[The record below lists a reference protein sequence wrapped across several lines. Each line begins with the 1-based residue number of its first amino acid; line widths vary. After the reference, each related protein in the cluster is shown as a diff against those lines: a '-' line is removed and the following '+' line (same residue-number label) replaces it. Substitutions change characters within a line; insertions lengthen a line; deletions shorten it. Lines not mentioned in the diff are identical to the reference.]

1 MKIILIDDDSTSNSL
16 NKMLFQCYD
25 ANIQVTA
32 FDSAFIALDFI
43 HENKD
48 LTFDLIIIDL
58 EMRDLDGWQTV
69 EALNLHQPC
78 CPNIVIL
85 TAYLSQKEI
94 DTAQSYSTVK
104 ATLKKPLTLNK
115 ISELVHLI

>member
-25 ANIQVTA
+25 AKIQVLA
-32 FDSAFIALDFI
+32 FDSAFLALDFI
-43 HENKD
+43 DEHKD
-48 LTFDLIIIDL
+48 SKFDLILIDL

-69 EALNLHQPC
+69 EALQTRQPC

-94 DTAQSYSTVK
+94 DTAKAYPTVK
-104 ATLKKPLTLNK
+104 FTLKKPLTLAK
-115 ISELVHLI
+115 IEELMQLI